1 MAMHD
6 ELYDIILLHYWTG
19 VQMKLKQYIK
29 AMRSVKQ
36 WNVHLIF
43 QTVQQSRLPFEITLV
58 SLREVPTL
66 EEGLNFSYAGIKM
79 IFKRNNVGLL
89 ASGFYFPT
97 LVFSLLSLLSFAIKP
112 EVVSYC
118 IISFIHSNGILI
130 LYIFPIIV

>member
-1 MAMHD
+1 MAIPD
-6 ELYDIILLHYWTG
+6 ELYDNILLHYWTG

-29 AMRSVKQ
+29 VMRSEKQ

-43 QTVQQSRLPFEITLV
+43 ETVQQSRLPFEITLE
-58 SLREVPTL
+58 SLGEVPSL

-79 IFKRNNVGLL
+79 IFKRNNLGLL

-112 EVVSYC
+112 EVVSQ
-118 IISFIHSNGILI
+118 
-130 LYIFPIIV
+130 

>member
-1 MAMHD
+1 MALLGMFWYD

-19 VQMKLKQYIK
+19 VQMKLKQYIGDINK
-29 AMRSVKQ
+29 VMRSEKQ

-43 QTVQQSRLPFEITLV
+43 QTVQQSRLPFEITLE
-58 SLREVPTL
+58 SLGEVPTL

-112 EVVSYC
+112 EVVS
-118 IISFIHSNGILI
+118 H
-130 LYIFPIIV
+130 